1 MTTISLR
8 LEDTDAQ
15 LIKEY
20 AGIKQMTVSELIRQ
34 TVLERIAEE
43 FDLHAYKKA
52 VETFRDVPAT
62 YTHKEVGELLEV
74 SP

>member
-20 AGIKQMTVSELIRQ
+20 AGMKKMTVSELIRQ
-34 TVLERIAEE
+34 TVLERIEEE

-52 VETFRDVPAT
+52 AETFQTDPST
-62 YTHKEVGELLEV
+62 YTHEEVGRLLEV
-74 SP
+74 EK

>member
-8 LEDTDAQ
+8 LEEADAL

-20 AGIKQMTVSELIRQ
+20 AYMKRLTVSELLRQ
-34 TVLERIAEE
+34 TVMDRIMEE

-52 VETFRDVPAT
+52 AAAFQDDPAT
-62 YTHKEVGELLEV
+62 YTHKEAGEMLEV
-74 SP
+74 TP